1 MYLNGKK
8 LKFLG
13 IPLASALDRAVTI
26 FANVVRTAPYG
37 KYTARAQ
44 FDIGLARE
52 KQGAND
58 AAIQAYQAVVDKF
71 PNEPIAVD
79 AQYQIGYIWF
89 TAAQKGT
96 KDAAAANNAKTA
108 FQDFL
113 FHYPKS
119 EKAAQARANLD
130 LLEHKQ
136 TANSYKVAK
145 FYDKQKYYRAAVIY
159 YNEVIRQQPGSEES
173 NQAKKRIDQ
182 LRAKYGD
189 AALQPALPVAQ
200 ASKKKSNTRGA
211 RSDDGGTTPAKPGAP
226 NNEAPLPASESDSSL
241 PPPASLAPDTT
252 TAPDTLLPLPA
263 TSTSPDTAPAPGTS
277 ASPEAS
283 ASPAPCLALSGCLGY
298 HVGPVKP
305 YYLRDVHTISVP
317 TFKNGTLVP
326 RIEVLVTD
334 TVIKQLQQDGTFQI
348 VGGDK
353 ADATL
358 NGEVFR
364 ILRIPA
370 RSVRGN
376 VLATSEFA
384 LSLTLKYSLTGPN
397 GQPLAPPG
405 EAVGSTSFFVTSDVT
420 TDERQALPLATED
433 LATRLVT
440 QLSEGW

>member
-1 MYLNGKK
+1 MK
-8 LKFLG
+8 
-13 IPLASALDRAVTI
+13 AL
-26 FANVVRTAPYG
+26 
-37 KYTARAQ
+37 
-44 FDIGLARE
+44 L
-52 KQGAND
+52 
-58 AAIQAYQAVVDKF
+58 
-71 PNEPIAVD
+71 
-79 AQYQIGYIWF
+79 
-89 TAAQKGT
+89 
-96 KDAAAANNAKTA
+96 
-108 FQDFL
+108 
-113 FHYPKS
+113 
-119 EKAAQARANLD
+119 
-130 LLEHKQ
+130 
-136 TANSYKVAK
+136 
-145 FYDKQKYYRAAVIY
+145 AAVF
-159 YNEVIRQQPGSEES
+159 
-173 NQAKKRIDQ
+173 
-182 LRAKYGD
+182 
-189 AALQPALPVAQ
+189 
-200 ASKKKSNTRGA
+200 
-211 RSDDGGTTPAKPGAP
+211 
-226 NNEAPLPASESDSSL
+226 
-241 PPPASLAPDTT
+241 
-252 TAPDTLLPLPA
+252 
-263 TSTSPDTAPAPGTS
+263 
-277 ASPEAS
+277 
-283 ASPAPCLALSGCLGY
+283 CLALSGCLGY